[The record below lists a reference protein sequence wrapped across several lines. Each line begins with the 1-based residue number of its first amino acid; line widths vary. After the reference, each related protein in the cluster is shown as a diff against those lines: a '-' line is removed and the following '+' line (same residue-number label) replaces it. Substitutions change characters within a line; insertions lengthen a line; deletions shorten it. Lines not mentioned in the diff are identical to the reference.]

1 MEVTNFSNPP
11 KNHNYDA
18 IIMCVS
24 HEEYKQIDIETWLG
38 NCDLIIDANNVFTQS
53 QSAIVEDL
61 GLPIHFI
68 GRS

>member
-11 KNHNYDA
+11 RNHNYDA

-24 HEEYKQIDIETWLG
+24 HEEYKQIDIEAWFS
-38 NCDLIIDANNVFTQS
+38 NCDLIIDANNVFTKS
-53 QSAIVEDL
+53 QREILEDL
-61 GLPIHFI
+61 ELPIHYI